1 MHQDSLALWAD
12 QPIDIYNVMH
22 RQYGTGKDI
31 LVMACKIKGKKER
44 GRVVYAWGNLL
55 RGVGGPFES
64 LSRLHCTVYT

>member
-44 GRVVYAWGNLL
+44 GEG
-55 RGVGGPFES
+55 GV
-64 LSRLHCTVYT
+64 RLGKLTTWRRWTV